1 MKHQHHGHGHGH
13 VEANHQL
20 QHEYPRNV
28 RFCPMCG
35 GALEVRI
42 VAPDHKENKV
52 CTQCGFVYFLGPK
65 LVAGCIIAENDR
77 TLLLRRGLE
86 PSLGKWTYPGG
97 FVDLGETP
105 VRCAIRETLEEVGMT
120 VRDPE
125 LLGIYADRKD
135 PSPIIV
141 VTYLARPGPETP
153 TTTPEATE
161 LRYFG
166 VDEIPW
172 NDLAFDTTIQAME
185 AWVKSRGKSR

>member
-1 MKHQHHGHGHGH
+1 MKHEHHRHGQ
-13 VEANHQL
+13 VEANHNI

-52 CTQCGFVYFLGPK
+52 CTKCGFVYFLGPK
-65 LVAGCIIAENDR
+65 LVAGCIVADGDR

-105 VRCAIRETLEEVGMT
+105 EKCALRETLEEVGMT

-125 LLGIYADRKD
+125 LLGVYADRKD
-135 PSPIIV
+135 PAPIIV
-141 VTYLARPGPETP
+141 VTYLAKPGPESP
-153 TTTPEATE
+153 IVTPEATE
-161 LRYFG
+161 VRYFA
-166 VDEIPW
+166 VDQIPW
-172 NDLAFDTTIQAME
+172 DDLAFDTTIQALE
-185 AWVKSRGKSR
+185 AWAKTAGKAR